1 MVAGRNQSPII
12 QRRLDEIAN
21 QVSKVHMTHMKPK
34 ERNKK
39 LKELLDEAEG
49 VLLHGY
55 GRKLRR

>member
-1 MVAGRNQSPII
+1 
-12 QRRLDEIAN
+12 
-21 QVSKVHMTHMKPK
+21 MKPK